1 MSLALSSQ
9 FLTSQSARSKRYKID
24 YRMWRSA
31 MTKPK
36 RMRLQ
41 SRNPQGGRFKKPTNQ
56 ITGSNPRSRSPR
68 LASMDTTIRTTS
80 PARWASSPL
89 STSFSRSSPVARPSQ
104 RSYPTINI
112 IAWRTRRKKN
122 RWHCQISDRS
132 KSRTQFI
139 WVSRMNLLSLAT
151 WNP

>member
-9 FLTSQSARSKRYKID
+9 FLTSHSARSKRYKID

-31 MTKPK
+31 LTKPK

-41 SRNPQGGRFKKPTNQ
+41 SRNPPAARFKKPINQ

-68 LASMDTTIRTTS
+68 LASTDTIITTS
-80 PARWASSPL
+80 PTRWASSPS

-104 RSYPTINI
+104 RSCPTINI
-112 IAWRTRRKKN
+112 IAWKTRMKKT
-122 RWHCQISDRS
+122 RWHRQISDRS

-139 WVSRMNLLSLAT
+139 WVSRMNSLSLAT